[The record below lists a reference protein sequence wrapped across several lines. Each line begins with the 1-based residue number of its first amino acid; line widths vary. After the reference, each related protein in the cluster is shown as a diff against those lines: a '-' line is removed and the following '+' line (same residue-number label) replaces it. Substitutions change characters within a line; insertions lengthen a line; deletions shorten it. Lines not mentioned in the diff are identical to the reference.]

1 MWKTVAWEDLR
12 LEINPNNS
20 LWKSENIDFLP
31 GAMLTESFVAECI
44 WTPKLK
50 FYNAFQSVP
59 NLEKSSSTEFR
70 VSQSGKLSESN
81 RSGRSTFSCPM
92 WFSNF
97 PFDVQVTIKHQALAD
112 TIRYVSHARLLVQNI
127 INLVFRRFAI
137 WLRFPWSLVA
147 SSSTKASHIIPSTNE
162 I

>member
-12 LEINPNNS
+12 LEINQNS
-20 LWKSENIDFLP
+20 SFWKSENIDLLP
-31 GAMLTESFVAECI
+31 GAMLTESFVGECI

-59 NLEKSSSTEFR
+59 NLEKSSSTEFY
-70 VSQSGKLSESN
+70 VSKSGKLTESN

-112 TIRYVSHARLLVQNI
+112 TYRYFSHARLLVQNI
-127 INLVFRRFAI
+127 NNLVFRRFAI
-137 WLRFPWSLVA
+137 WLRFPWLLVA